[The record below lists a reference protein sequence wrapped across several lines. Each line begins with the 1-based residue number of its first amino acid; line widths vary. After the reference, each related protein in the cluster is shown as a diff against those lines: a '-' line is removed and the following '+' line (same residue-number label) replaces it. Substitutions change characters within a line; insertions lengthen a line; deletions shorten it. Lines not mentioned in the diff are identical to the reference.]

1 MAGDMKVGLAL
12 PHYDFSYPD
21 GRGAD
26 PAATV
31 EWAFRAEALGYDS
44 VWVSDHFFLDISRYG
59 GPAGRQGSLEPLA
72 TLSAI
77 AAATAR
83 VRLGTLVL
91 CEAFRPPAILAKAAA
106 TLDIAS
112 GGRLD
117 LGIGAGW
124 YEDEYRA
131 HGYDFAT
138 PGIRMA
144 RLEESARIVRGL
156 LGSAEPFTFEG
167 EHYRVD
173 GAVLDPR
180 PVSPPPVLI
189 GSKGGPK
196 AARIAAETAD
206 GWNTVW
212 KWTPEDYAAKARTLD
227 AACEKAGRDPAS
239 VSRSIGLYTLVTGDL
254 DKTWNELRSWAPGT
268 MLDNVKPAEF
278 AEGALVGTAEQC
290 AERMAAF
297 AAHGVTE
304 LIVSPAPLPFAI
316 PLPEQVEAIA
326 ETLIPLVRDV

>member
-31 EWAFRAEALGYDS
+31 EWARRAEMLGYDS

-77 AAATAR
+77 AAATST

-106 TLDIAS
+106 TIDIAS

-124 YEDEYRA
+124 YQDEYRA

-138 PGIRMA
+138 PGVRMA
-144 RLEESARIVRGL
+144 RMEEYATIVRGL
-156 LGSAEPFTFEG
+156 LSSADPFTFKG
-167 EHYRVD
+167 EHYGVEE
-173 GAVLDPR
+173 AVIDPR
-180 PVSPPPVLI
+180 PASPPPVLI
-189 GSKGGPK
+189 GSKGGPR
-196 AARIAAETAD
+196 AAGIVARTAD

-212 KWTPEDYAAKARTLD
+212 KWTPDDYAAKAAALD
-227 AACEKAGRDPAS
+227 ATCERAGRDPAS
-239 VSRSIGLYTLVTGDL
+239 VSRSIGLYTLVTDDL
-254 DKTWNELRSWAPGT
+254 DGTWNELRSWAPGG
-268 MLDNVKPAEF
+268 MLDGVKAAEF
-278 AEGALVGTAEQC
+278 AEGALVGTAQQC
-290 AERMAAF
+290 GERMAAF

-326 ETLIPLVRDV
+326 ETLIPLLRDV